1 MHCQSFDGLIFKNA
15 IKRTSKSTF
24 TWIWFTIIV
33 TLMIPTGYLTTLH
46 TAWTWGLILLF
57 IVAIVGIAVFDIV
70 NLNMLYS
77 VDYEMGLMN
86 LEMRKGRTKTAIF
99 LSRLVVNK
107 IYTFGFAGVTFLVL
121 LLFAAIADDKQMGN
135 WPLMIF
141 LIIPFDFILTGIFLF
156 FFSLFKHKLAI
167 GMTSIAI
174 MAIALSPFAAV
185 VVVTTNESL
194 FERTSVDEIQKSYL
208 ADAGF
213 KIIMEN
219 QSSAFAKMVSSSQL
233 WPSMS
238 DVMRR
243 GVNGSTDFLEAGILN
258 NDDINKVVD
267 STVTFNDAMKDTFLY
282 KINNDWIDNF
292 ATSINYQNSIYSNGY
307 TTGKKDYTLA
317 QLKNTI
323 GTVNKLA
330 GGDKNIK
337 EFNQL
342 IYRYA
347 TYNISPESIR
357 SNIEEYLYTNSL
369 WGDKKPN
376 LNIGYTYV
384 GELINTTDKNTSVG
398 LLTWNKIAAALIAN
412 LRTYRLPKAAD
423 TKAVNRIFSYLIPA
437 LETAQ
442 TVLIP
447 NGAIHPLHYLRDAD
461 NGTTTINWLL
471 YNDGSRWA
479 DTSAET
485 NAEFTGDV
493 NIASYTNPR
502 PYSKLYSVAGYEIVL
517 LLIGLGIVGCAYYI
531 FFKKIKL

>member
-1 MHCQSFDGLIFKNA
+1 MQ
-15 IKRTSKSTF
+15 
-24 TWIWFTIIV
+24 W
-33 TLMIPTGYLTTLH
+33 
-46 TAWTWGLILLF
+46 
-57 IVAIVGIAVFDIV
+57 
-70 NLNMLYS
+70 
-77 VDYEMGLMN
+77 
-86 LEMRKGRTKTAIF
+86 
-99 LSRLVVNK
+99 
-107 IYTFGFAGVTFLVL
+107 
-121 LLFAAIADDKQMGN
+121 
-135 WPLMIF
+135 
-141 LIIPFDFILTGIFLF
+141 
-156 FFSLFKHKLAI
+156 
-167 GMTSIAI
+167 
-174 MAIALSPFAAV
+174 
-185 VVVTTNESL
+185 
-194 FERTSVDEIQKSYL
+194 
-208 ADAGF
+208 
-213 KIIMEN
+213 
-219 QSSAFAKMVSSSQL
+219 
-233 WPSMS
+233 
-238 DVMRR
+238 
-243 GVNGSTDFLEAGILN
+243 
-258 NDDINKVVD
+258 
-267 STVTFNDAMKDTFLY
+267 
-282 KINNDWIDNF
+282 
-292 ATSINYQNSIYSNGY
+292 SIYSNGY

-330 GGDKNIK
+330 GGDKSIK